1 MSVILQTAF
10 LNLCMSRNIN
20 CCMLIWVSLKFIPNG
35 PFINKS
41 WLVQIADWHWTGDK
55 PSSEPMKTPHIC
67 VTVIQFVLVNT
78 WTHLGVFKLISPECR
93 IYASVNQVSLGSGNG
108 LSPGRRQA
116 ITWTNAHVL
125 SIRPSGIKFNENFIE
140 IQSFSFMKMY
150 LKMLSAKWRLGGN
163 ELNKV
168 KWLQPVWWPL
178 VHPNLHTNTGIY
190 FK

>member
-1 MSVILQTAF
+1 M
-10 LNLCMSRNIN
+10 
-20 CCMLIWVSLKFIPNG
+20 
-35 PFINKS
+35 
-41 WLVQIADWHWTGDK
+41 
-55 PSSEPMKTPHIC
+55 TPHIC

-116 ITWTNAHVL
+116 ITWTNAHLL
-125 SIRPSGIKFNENFIE
+125 SIRPSGIKFNENLIE

-163 ELNKV
+163 ELNNV

-178 VHPNLHTNTGIY
+178 VHPNLHTNTGITIFTSNKHTVSNKTNNGHLINSY
-190 FK
+190 YRRYQIPYGVLAFFPATKGINLVVIVRLKDNPNTYQNAER